1 MLETIIFW
9 QSISIFQYFQFF
21 SIVIYDEILSIFQN
35 LRFDKERKKNT
46 HAGVN
51 EKRKTEKKW
60 TLFYNRLFYEAL

>member
-35 LRFDKERKKNT
+35 LQT
-46 HAGVN
+46 I
-51 EKRKTEKKW
+51 
-60 TLFYNRLFYEAL
+60 